1 MHPEAR
7 SHIAAWWDDVLTDG
21 HWAASWR
28 ASLVGLTAEQ
38 AAWSPAPGR
47 HSIWQIVLHMV
58 FWREVVLR
66 RTCTGQSTPPDER
79 ARLNFPDI
87 TDRSESAWAEAIRR
101 LDDTHAR
108 VAAALRD
115 PDPGNDGFAEFL
127 PHDAYHFGQINYLR
141 ALQGIKTVE

>member
-7 SHIAAWWDDVLTDG
+7 ALIASWWDEVLTEG
-21 HWAASWR
+21 HWAAPWR
-28 ASLVGLTAEQ
+28 ASIDGLTAEQ

-58 FWREVVLR
+58 FWREAALR
-66 RTCTGQSTPPDER
+66 RARTGERTTPDER
-79 ARLNFPDI
+79 ARLNFPEI
-87 TDRSESAWAEAIRR
+87 TDRSESAWAEARRR

-108 VAAALRD
+108 VAGALRD
-115 PDPGNDGFAEFL
+115 PDPANDVLAEFL

-141 ALQGIKTVE
+141 AMQGILTVE